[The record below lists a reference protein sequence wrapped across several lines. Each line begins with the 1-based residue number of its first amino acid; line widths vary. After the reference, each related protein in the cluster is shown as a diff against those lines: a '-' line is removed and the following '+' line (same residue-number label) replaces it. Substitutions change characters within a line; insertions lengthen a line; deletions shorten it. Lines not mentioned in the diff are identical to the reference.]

1 MTLRFVARRV
11 VAAVPAV
18 AVLITATFLLV
29 HLAPG
34 DPVVALGG
42 EHGDPAHH
50 AFVRARF
57 GLDRPL
63 PEQLAVWVG
72 RVLQGDLGMSYT
84 HGRPVIHL
92 IGERMPPTL
101 LLLGTALV
109 VSTGLGLA
117 LGSLAARRARRP
129 LDLLLRLGAAV
140 GVALPSFWLAQLALL
155 GLALGLGWFPVQGL
169 TDARRQLT
177 GPAWAL
183 DVLHHLALPAL
194 VLAAAELALT
204 TRLVRTGLLETL
216 EADYVQTARAK
227 GLDERRV
234 HHHALRNA
242 LLPVA
247 TVVGGRVGMFLTGA
261 VLVEVVFAWPG
272 LGRLLVSAVETRDHP
287 VLLGILLLASAT
299 VIAANLVTDL
309 VCGWLDPR
317 IRYR

>member
-1 MTLRFVARRV
+1 MTVRFVARRV

-18 AVLITATFLLV
+18 AVLITVTFVLV

-57 GLDRPL
+57 GLDRPW

-72 RVLQGDLGMSYT
+72 RVLQGDLGASYV

-92 IGERMPPTL
+92 IAERMLPTF
-101 LLLGTALV
+101 LLLGAALV

-155 GLALGLGWFPVQGL
+155 ALALGLGWFPVQGL

-177 GPAWAL
+177 GLAWAL
-183 DVLHHLALPAL
+183 DVLHHLALPAM

-247 TVVGGRVGMFLTGA
+247 TVVGARVGMFLTGA

-287 VLLGILLLASAT
+287 VLLGILLVASVT

-309 VCGWLDPR
+309 ACGWLDPR